1 MKKVLPIMLFLS
13 LTGGALPL
21 FAQAQSQSAPLKE
34 QQGAADTPPAQVYTG
49 RQRDRKLAADAKWYY
64 ELGEELSHAKKY
76 YDASKAFRRALMY
89 RPDYAD
95 AYFGLGHVYADLGRW
110 QEAGDAFEQVLRLDP
125 KDEEARVWLGDVYLK
140 LRAQQE
146 TVPAPTA
153 GAAALSDTDNL
164 SEVAAPSSA
173 RADQPAAQ
181 RPAHALGTSVAAIA
195 TPPVTSKA
203 DLPLMHALGTKV
215 PSAVPAHAA
224 EVAAEESAAHAASAP
239 PTAPAEPEGP
249 TSVYRVGPGDVLWVR
264 LLNAPVREQP
274 TLYNVFANGQLDYPL
289 AGAPQQVAGLTTDEI
304 AARLV
309 AAPMLRTISEAP
321 RVLVG
326 VREYASHTINIDG
339 LVSDPGEKVLR
350 REAIP
355 LYAVLAAALPQP
367 EAGQVL
373 IVSSK
378 DERRT
383 VPYDLN
389 NHEFLSL
396 LVYPGDQVTVEAA
409 PAQFITIEGIV
420 TQPGQKHFH
429 PGLTLTQALLM
440 AGGVQALPLNA
451 KTFKHAVLADGP
463 LGTRRTMYKVILTRT
478 NGGQP
483 TTRSVYKLQ
492 DIEAGKTPDPLLQP
506 GDKLTVQSS

>member
-1 MKKVLPIMLFLS
+1 MRKVLSIILLLS
-13 LTGGALPL
+13 LAGGALRL
-21 FAQAQSQSAPLKE
+21 SAQAQEGQSTPMKG
-34 QQGAADTPPAQVYTG
+34 QRAADTTPPQVITG
-49 RQRDRKLAADAKWYY
+49 RQRARKLAADAKWYY
-64 ELGEELSHAKKY
+64 ELGEELGHAKKY
-76 YDASKAFRRALMY
+76 YEASKAFRRALML

-125 KDEEARVWLGDVYLK
+125 KDEAARAWLGDVYLN
-140 LRAQQE
+140 LRARKE
-146 TVPAPTA
+146 TVPAPAA
-153 GAAALSDTDNL
+153 GAGALSDTDNL

-173 RADQPAAQ
+173 RAVQPAAQ
-181 RPAHALGTSVAAIA
+181 GSMHALGTTVAAIA
-195 TPPVTSKA
+195 TPHVTSKA
-203 DLPLMHALGTKV
+203 DQPLMNPLGAKV
-215 PSAVPAHAA
+215 MSAVLATAE
-224 EVAAEESAAHAASAP
+224 EVAAEESTAHAASV
-239 PTAPAEPEGP
+239 PTAAAGPEGP

-304 AARLV
+304 AAQLV

-326 VREYASHTINIDG
+326 VHEYASHTISVGG
-339 LVSDPGEKVLR
+339 LVNDPGEKVMR
-350 REAIP
+350 REALP
-355 LYAVLAAALPQP
+355 LYVVVAAALPQP

-373 IVSSK
+373 IVNPK

-389 NHEFLSL
+389 SHEFLSL
-396 LVYPGDQVTVEAA
+396 LVYPGDQVTVAAA
-409 PAQFITIEGIV
+409 PPQFITIEGIV

-429 PGLTLTQALLM
+429 VGLTLTQALLM
-440 AGGVQALPLNA
+440 AGGVQALPPNA
-451 KTFKHAVLADGP
+451 KTFKHAVLVGGL
-463 LGTRRTMYKVILTRT
+463 LGTRRAIYKVILTRAI
-478 NGGQP
+478 GGQP

-492 DIEAGKTPDPLLQP
+492 DIEAGKIPDPLLQP